1 MVTRV
6 FKRND
11 EIITVTGYNEKFVEF
26 AREKKAK
33 WDKYKKSWSFDQN
46 LEKEVI
52 EKVKEI
58 YGGKIITSVYDDTN
72 RIQVYFDLQNGL
84 KAKFSDFDK
93 KMQDFFRTE
102 GFRFCEREGKVF
114 LYFPILE
121 IENADDRN
129 FIDYVGLDP
138 TGYKVDF
145 EKEILEIK
153 DNAEFVVFEKLYR
166 K

>member
-1 MVTRV
+1 MTTRI
-6 FKRND
+6 FKRNGKVFT
-11 EIITVTGYNEKFVEF
+11 ETAYNKEFVEF
-26 AREKKAK
+26 ARSKKAK
-33 WDKYKKSWSFDQN
+33 WDGKYWSFSEEIKN
-46 LEKEVI
+46 EI
-52 EKVKEI
+52 MAKVTEI
-58 YGGKIITSVYDDTN
+58 YGGKIITSIYDDTN

-102 GFRFCEREGKVF
+102 GFGFCEREGKVF

-138 TGYKVDF
+138 AGYTVDF